1 MWFVADFLEKLDI
14 DSSDI
19 IIIIIIIITTTT
31 TTTTIVIFALGSKDP
46 EG

>member
-31 TTTTIVIFALGSKDP
+31 TTTIVIFALGSKDP